1 MEFSRLLF
9 IFEKI
14 LFFTL
19 ELIIFVLEIIFMN
32 SIFGIE
38 YLLNL
43 TLNKIANK
51 LVDRKQNKF
60 FLNSFV

>member
-19 ELIIFVLEIIFMN
+19 ELIVFVLEIIFMN
-32 SIFGIE
+32 SILGIK
-38 YLLNL
+38 YLLYL
-43 TLNKIANK
+43 TLNKMANT
-51 LVDRKQNKF
+51 LVDYTQNKF
-60 FLNSFV
+60 LF

>member
-19 ELIIFVLEIIFMN
+19 ELFVFVLEIILMN
-32 SIFGIE
+32 SILGIE
-38 YLLNL
+38 YLLYL
-43 TLNKIANK
+43 TLNKISNT
-51 LVDRKQNKF
+51 LVDYTQNTHKEF
-60 FLNSFV
+60 